1 MIRIRDEMLWRIR
14 SSIEHWRRPWQ
25 GCCQHDT
32 SHRKAQEPKSLS
44 KWAGTSVVLQPAS
57 NVGNCAC
64 LFSGLL
70 FSLIWDVKSVNE
82 GNLRSSPCFG
92 IQRTKMTNLIN
103 SNKCHTS
110 DKETETLHFL
120 RSPILS
126 PIKGDHY
133 PSLGMGYASMRITS
147 LFFFFTCAVW
157 ECIFLNI
164 QLVWPALELLLFSIM
179 FVKFIH
185 VLFSASSFL
194 ISNDV
199 YYATV

>member
-1 MIRIRDEMLWRIR
+1 MIRIRDEMLQSIR
-14 SSIEHWRRPWQ
+14 SSIGHWRRPWR
-25 GCCQHDT
+25 GCCQDDT

-44 KWAGTSVVLQPAS
+44 KWAGPTVGLQPAS
-57 NVGNCAC
+57 KVNNCVH

-70 FSLIWDVKSVNE
+70 FSLIWGMKSVNE

-92 IQRTKMTNLIN
+92 IQWTKMTNWIN

-133 PSLGMGYASMRITS
+133 PSLHGNHIFVFLFTYAVR
-147 LFFFFTCAVW
+147 A
-157 ECIFLNI
+157 CIFLNI
-164 QLVWPALELLLFSIM
+164 QLVSPALELLLSSIM

-185 VLFSASSFL
+185 GLFSASSFL